1 VFFLLVVF
9 LQIGL
14 GYSPIAAGA
23 ASLPVT
29 AIMLGLSAR
38 MGALAQRIG
47 PRLPLTVGPLLI
59 AAAMLLMTRIDIG
72 DTYVTA
78 VLPAILVYGLGLS
91 MVVAPVT
98 ATVLAA
104 ADDRHSGVASG
115 VNNAVARTAQLAAV
129 AALPLI
135 AGISGNDYQDP
146 QALADGFHKAMVATA
161 ALAAAGGVLAWFTI
175 SDDILERGW
184 QPEAAV
190 AQDALRPPVPQPEPL
205 HHCGV
210 EGPPLTT
217 RAGSERA
224 PA

>member
-1 VFFLLVVF
+1 
-9 LQIGL
+9 
-14 GYSPIAAGA
+14 
-23 ASLPVT
+23 
-29 AIMLGLSAR
+29 MLGLSAR

-47 PRLPLTVGPLLI
+47 PRLPLTVGPFLI
-59 AAAMLLMTRIDIG
+59 AAGMLLMTRIDIG
-72 DTYVTA
+72 DTYVSS

-104 ADDRHSGVASG
+104 ADERHSGVASG
-115 VNNAVARTAQLAAV
+115 INNAVARTAQLAAV
-129 AALPLI
+129 AVLPLI
-135 AGISGNDYQDP
+135 AGISGDDYQNP

-175 SDDILERGW
+175 SDDVLERGW
-184 QPEAAV
+184 QPEV
-190 AQDALRPPVPQPEPL
+190 AEAGDAPRPPVAQPEPL

-210 EGPPLTT
+210 EGPPLTA
-217 RAGSERA
+217 RAQSERT